1 MTRLDSPDYID
12 EANVQSAVK
21 MLAPITYHVR
31 SPGTAGPGSNPY
43 LVHRIKHPKSLAIP
57 TPSTTVYPVLNLN
70 IGQTKLLLCACEV
83 FVFCFYFASPRGA
96 ERSEI
101 FFRKRPGWSFTPT
114 NHSAPGGVYSHY
126 YGSCGHERGALLRCD
141 TTRII

>member
-83 FVFCFYFASPRGA
+83 FVFFVF
-96 ERSEI
+96 I
-101 FFRKRPGWSFTPT
+101 LHRPGGPKGRKSFSE
-114 NHSAPGGVYSHY
+114 NAPGG
-126 YGSCGHERGALLRCD
+126 LLRLQIIAPQGAR
-141 TTRII
+141 TRITTAAADMREALC